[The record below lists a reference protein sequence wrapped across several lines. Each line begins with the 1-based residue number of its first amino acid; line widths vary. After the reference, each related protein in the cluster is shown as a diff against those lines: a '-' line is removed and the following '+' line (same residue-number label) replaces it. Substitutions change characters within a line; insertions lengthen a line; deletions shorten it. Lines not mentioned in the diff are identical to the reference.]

1 MTLPISDNDSRHT
14 IFTVLIRC
22 SRKLT
27 DGVIHNCFYTSDCWL
42 KLNNLLLNLEKSVN
56 SVKNKDDKYY
66 LTKVYTMLSS
76 KASSNS
82 AT

>member
-56 SVKNKDDKYY
+56 NKDEYY